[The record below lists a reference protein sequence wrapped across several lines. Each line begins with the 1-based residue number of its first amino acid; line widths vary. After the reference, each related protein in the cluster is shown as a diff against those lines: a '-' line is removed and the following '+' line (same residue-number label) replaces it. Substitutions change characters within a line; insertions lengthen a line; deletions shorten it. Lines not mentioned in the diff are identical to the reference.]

1 VEGSPSGGKCKV
13 NTLEKRKV
21 MRESGPGYAG
31 DNGLQWRS
39 TPWKRRESAFALVI
53 ETLRRA
59 EAGDGDRS
67 TAGKLPGGPQ
77 ESHERYRAEYL
88 ERMSEE

>member
-1 VEGSPSGGKCKV
+1 MLSGYPGEEKV
-13 NTLEKRKV
+13 T
-21 MRESGPGYAG
+21 RESGPGYAG
-31 DNGLQWRS
+31 DNGLQWGL

-53 ETLRRA
+53 ETLGRA

-77 ESHERYRAEYL
+77 KSHERYRAEYL